1 MFEKGDYLID
11 VDGSKVGEINGLAVM
26 GTGQY
31 RFGKPS
37 KITVSTYKGRAGIV
51 NIEREVKASGSS
63 HDKGIM
69 ILTGYLGQKFAQ
81 KKPLALTAQVVF
93 EQLYSGV
100 DGDSASSTELY
111 AILSSLAGVPI
122 KQSIAVTGSVNQRGE
137 IQPIGGVNEKIEGF
151 FKVCQMKGLT
161 GDQGVMIPHQ
171 NEKNLMLSSEVLE
184 AVKEGKFHIYSVH
197 TIDEGIEVLMDIK
210 AGKRTRNGRFE
221 KGSLYNLVD
230 KRLEELAEPIA
241 KRKSDLKNEK
251 SEAASKETSTTSK
264 SKKTTKDKE
273 EKK

>member
-1 MFEKGDYLID
+1 
-11 VDGSKVGEINGLAVM
+11 
-26 GTGQY
+26 
-31 RFGKPS
+31 
-37 KITVSTYKGRAGIV
+37 
-51 NIEREVKASGSS
+51 
-63 HDKGIM
+63 
-69 ILTGYLGQKFAQ
+69 
-81 KKPLALTAQVVF
+81 
-93 EQLYSGV
+93 
-100 DGDSASSTELY
+100 
-111 AILSSLAGVPI
+111 
-122 KQSIAVTGSVNQRGE
+122 
-137 IQPIGGVNEKIEGF
+137 
-151 FKVCQMKGLT
+151 MKGLT

-264 SKKTTKDKE
+264 SKKQQKTR
-273 EKK
+273 KKKNKVLNQ

>member
-81 KKPLALTAQVVF
+81 KKPL
-93 EQLYSGV
+93 
-100 DGDSASSTELY
+100 
-111 AILSSLAGVPI
+111 
-122 KQSIAVTGSVNQRGE
+122 
-137 IQPIGGVNEKIEGF
+137 
-151 FKVCQMKGLT
+151 
-161 GDQGVMIPHQ
+161 H
-171 NEKNLMLSSEVLE
+171 
-184 AVKEGKFHIYSVH
+184 
-197 TIDEGIEVLMDIK
+197 
-210 AGKRTRNGRFE
+210 
-221 KGSLYNLVD
+221 
-230 KRLEELAEPIA
+230 
-241 KRKSDLKNEK
+241 
-251 SEAASKETSTTSK
+251 
-264 SKKTTKDKE
+264 
-273 EKK
+273 